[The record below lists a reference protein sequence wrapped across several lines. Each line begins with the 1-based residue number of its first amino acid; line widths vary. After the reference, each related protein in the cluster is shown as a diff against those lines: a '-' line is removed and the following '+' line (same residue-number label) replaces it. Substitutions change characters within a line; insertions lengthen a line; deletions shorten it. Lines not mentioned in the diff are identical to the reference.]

1 MLTSHQSILSI
12 ALALLT
18 SGHAVGQMAS
28 SGVTSRRHAGVIKGM
43 VTSPRGKPVKKAD
56 VMLVNL
62 LTEEKMQTQTDK
74 SGRFQF
80 LRLFSARYRLQVT
93 TKRGET
99 TAEELSLGDGETIT
113 RKLIA
118 RPDG

>member
-1 MLTSHQSILSI
+1 MRTTQQTVLSIL
-12 ALALLT
+12 LAFLMP
-18 SGHAVGQMAS
+18 GYAAGQASS
-28 SGVTSRRHAGVIKGM
+28 SGVTSTSHAGVIKGV
-43 VTSPRGKPVKKAD
+43 VTSTSGKPLKKAD
-56 VMLVNL
+56 VTLVNL

-80 LRLFSARYRLQVT
+80 LRLFSGKYRVEVT

-99 TAEELSLGDGETIT
+99 AADELSLEDGETIT

-118 RPDG
+118 RQHG